1 MKSNLTAKTY
11 SLLAAIIIAF
21 LLMSLISNAQTQPGY
36 KVVDVVVEGNR
47 VSTASLI
54 LGVAD
59 IKAGTDLTP
68 AVVAESIRRLYGLG
82 IFSQV
87 RIEAEDVLGGI
98 KVYIV
103 VKELPK
109 LGGIEFTGN
118 DKIKSS
124 DLKEKLGLG
133 IGGYISPFLIDR
145 AKNKIAEL
153 YAEKGYFRADISP
166 KLELNTDSSEAVL
179 TFNINE
185 KSKVKVQ
192 AVVITGNKRVEAK
205 DLSGKMRNRKRGF
218 MKSSDFAQ
226 DKYAEDLEKVIAELH
241 KRGFVDAYL
250 IDDSTHIDSSINRMT
265 IYLDIYEGPLYYFG
279 EATIKG
285 NEKLNADY
293 LKSKLKYKPFDVF
306 SSENYEES
314 LYELY
319 TAYQDIGHLH
329 VRIQDGKTTKSDSVI
344 DINYDIS
351 EGLPSHIN
359 LVKIVGNTKTKDKV
373 IRREI
378 SVLPDQVFNRGLLI
392 RSVRDVMA
400 LNYFANVQPDLV
412 DLPSGDVDIEFKI
425 EEKQTGEIMAGA
437 GYNSQDKLVGNVG
450 MGIPNFRGM
459 GQRLSFNVEFGTR
472 RNSFSLSFT
481 EPWLF
486 GRPTLLGSDIF
497 ALNRRWFSDYTEG
510 RRGGSLRLGKRL
522 RWPDNYFRAFATYRI
537 EENRFND
544 FEDIF
549 IRENSFKAI
558 NVYTYTDSLSNPV
571 TETEVNI
578 RGPYPGSILLYNE
591 NWQSSSQLSF
601 TITRDSRNLPEF
613 ATSGSNLSYTF
624 SQTGDWLGGFW
635 QYRKHEFSLAKFFP
649 LIGNLALAAKFQY
662 GVVTSPEG
670 DDRILV
676 SERFTPGGTAYDG
689 IVRGYDDGSLT
700 PDTVVTTSDTTYYY
714 TGHPDSSGTVLDSSF
729 VSAGFKTRVRG
740 KYMLVSNLELQF
752 PIVERQIYALA
763 FFDAGN
769 SWLHKGD
776 VKPISSLY
784 KSYGFGFRI
793 AVPGIGTLGFDFGYP
808 LDKVEG
814 QEQKWKPHFQ
824 IGTTFR

>member
-1 MKSNLTAKTY
+1 VKSTFTAKACC
-11 SLLAAIIIAF
+11 LPAAIFIA
-21 LLMSLISNAQTQPGY
+21 LLTLSSFSLAQTQSGY
-36 KVVDVVVEGNR
+36 KVVDAVVEGNR
-47 VSTASLI
+47 VATASLI

-68 AVVAESIRRLYGLG
+68 TVVSESIRRLYGLG
-82 IFSQV
+82 IFAQV

-103 VKELPK
+103 VTELPK
-109 LGGIEFTGN
+109 LAGIEFTGN

-124 DLKEKLGLG
+124 ELKEKLGLG
-133 IGGYISPFLIDR
+133 VGGYISPHLSER

-153 YAEKGYFRADISP
+153 YAEKGYFRAEIFP
-166 KLELNTDSSEAVL
+166 RLELNADSSEAVL
-179 TFNINE
+179 TFNVSE
-185 KSKVKVQ
+185 KSKVKVE
-192 AVVITGNKRVEAK
+192 AVVITGNKRVESK

-241 KRGFVDAYL
+241 KRGFIDAYL
-250 IDDSTHIDSSINRMT
+250 IDDSMHIDTSLNRMT
-265 IYLDIYEGPLYYFG
+265 IYLEIYEGPQYYFG
-279 EATIKG
+279 DATIKG
-285 NEKLNADY
+285 NEKLKAEY
-293 LKSKLKYKPFDVF
+293 LKEKLQFKQFDIF
-306 SSENYEES
+306 SSEKYEES

-329 VRIQDGKTTKSDSVI
+329 VRIQDEKTTKSDSII
-344 DINYDIS
+344 DISYDVS

-378 SVLPDQVFNRGLLI
+378 SVLPEQVFNRGLLI

-400 LNYFANVQPDLV
+400 LNYFANVQPDLIN
-412 DLPSGDVDIEFKI
+412 LPNGDADIEFKI
-425 EEKQTGEIMAGA
+425 EEKQTGEISAGA
-437 GYNSQDKLVGNVG
+437 GYNSQDKLVGNIG

-486 GRPTLLGSDIF
+486 GHPTLLGSDIF

-510 RRGGSLRLGKRL
+510 RRGGSTKVGKRL
-522 RWPDNYFRAFATYRI
+522 RWPDNYFRAFATFRI
-537 EENRFND
+537 EENRFHD

-549 IRENSFKAI
+549 IRENSFKTFNI
-558 NVYTYTDSLSNPV
+558 YYFNDSLGNADTTV
-571 TETEVNI
+571 TATVGN
-578 RGPYPGSILLYNE
+578 PYPGSILLYNQE
-591 NWQSSSQLSF
+591 WKLSSQLSF
-601 TITRDSRNLPEF
+601 TITRDSRNLPQF
-613 ATSGSNLSYTF
+613 PTSGSSLSYTI

-635 QYRKHEFSLAKFFP
+635 QYRKHEIDLAKFIP
-649 LIGNLALAAKFQY
+649 LIGKLALAAKVQY

-670 DDRILV
+670 DGRILV

-714 TGHPDSSGTVLDSSF
+714 NGPPGTLVAYDT
-729 VSAGFKTRVRG
+729 VVTAGFKTRVRG

-752 PIVERQIYALA
+752 PVVERSVYALA

-769 SWLHKGD
+769 SWLHKED
-776 VKPISSLY
+776 IKPIKSLY

-808 LDKVEG
+808 LDKVG
-814 QEQKWKPHFQ
+814 TREQKWKTHFQ
-824 IGTTFR
+824 IGSTFR

>member
-1 MKSNLTAKTY
+1 M
-11 SLLAAIIIAF
+11 
-21 LLMSLISNAQTQPGY
+21 
-36 KVVDVVVEGNR
+36 EGNR
-47 VSTASLI
+47 ISTSSLV

-59 IKAGTDLTP
+59 IKTGTDLTP
-68 AVVAESIRRLYGLG
+68 TIVAESIRRLYGLG

-109 LGGIEFTGN
+109 LAGIEFTGN
-118 DKIKSS
+118 DKIKSGEF
-124 DLKEKLGLG
+124 KEKLGLG

-145 AKNKIAEL
+145 AKTKIAEM
-153 YAEKGYFRADISP
+153 YAEKGYFRAEITP
-166 KLELNTDSSEAVL
+166 KLEHNTDSSEAVL
-179 TFNINE
+179 TFDINE
-185 KSKVKVQ
+185 KSKVKVES
-192 AVVITGNKRVEAK
+192 VVLTGNKRVES
-205 DLSGKMRNRKRGF
+205 DNLIGKMRNRKRGF
-218 MKSSDFAQ
+218 LKSSAFAQ
-226 DKYAEDLEKVIAELH
+226 DKYAEDLEKVIGELH
-241 KRGFVDAYL
+241 KRGFIDAYL
-250 IDDSTHIDSSINRMT
+250 IDDSMHIDTSTNHMT
-265 IYLDIYEGPLYYFG
+265 IYLDIYEGPQYYFG
-279 EATIKG
+279 EATVKG
-285 NEKLNADY
+285 NEI
-293 LKSKLKYKPFDVF
+293 LKSEYLEEKLKYDKFEVF
-306 SSENYEES
+306 SSEKYEES
-314 LYELY
+314 LFELY
-319 TAYQDIGHLH
+319 TAYQEIGHLH
-329 VRIQDGKTTKSDSVI
+329 VRIQDEKTTKSDSVI
-344 DINYDIS
+344 DVSYDVS

-378 SVLPDQVFNRGLLI
+378 SVLPEQVFNRALLI

-400 LNYFANVQPDLV
+400 LNYFANVTPDLI
-412 DLPSGDVDIEFKI
+412 DLPSGDVDIEFKV

-472 RNSFSLSFT
+472 RNSFSVSFT

-486 GRPTLLGSDIF
+486 GRPTLLGTDVF

-510 RRGGSLRLGKRL
+510 RHGGSVRVGKRL
-522 RWPDNYFRAFATYRI
+522 KWPDNYFRTFASYRI
-537 EENRFND
+537 EENRFYD

-549 IRENSFKAI
+549 RNQNSFKSI
-558 NVYTYTDSLSNPV
+558 KNYTYTDSVGNAA
-571 TETEVNI
+571 TTTIVNI
-578 RGPYPGSILLYNE
+578 SNPYPGSILQYNE
-591 NWQSSSQLSF
+591 EWLSSSQLSF

-635 QYRKHEFSLAKFFP
+635 QYRKHEIALAKFIP
-649 LIGNLALAAKFQY
+649 IIGNLALAAKVQY

-689 IVRGYDDGSLT
+689 VVRGYDDGSLT
-700 PDTVVTTSDTTYYY
+700 PDTVVTTSDTTFYY
-714 TGHPDSSGTVLDSSF
+714 TGHPDSSGTVLDSTS

-752 PIVERQIYALA
+752 PLVERQIYALA
-763 FFDAGN
+763 FIDAGN

-776 VKPISSLY
+776 IKPITGLY

-814 QEQKWKPHFQ
+814 QEQKWKAHFQ

>member
-1 MKSNLTAKTY
+1 MKSNFTEKTF
-11 SLLAAIIIAF
+11 SLGAAILIALV
-21 LLMSLISNAQTQPGY
+21 LLSSDSQGQALPAY

-47 VSTASLI
+47 VATASLI

-59 IKAGTDLTP
+59 IKAGTDLSPTI
-68 AVVAESIRRLYGLG
+68 VSESIRRLYGLG

-98 KVYIV
+98 KVYIDV
-103 VKELPK
+103 TELPK
-109 LGGIEFTGN
+109 LAGIEFTGN
-118 DKIKSS
+118 NKIKSS
-124 DLKEKLGLG
+124 EFKEKLGLG
-133 IGGYISPFLIDR
+133 IGGYISPYLTDR
-145 AKNKIAEL
+145 AKNKIAGM
-153 YAEKGYFRADISP
+153 YAEKGYFRAEISSQ
-166 KLELNTDSSEAVL
+166 LELNADSSEAVL
-179 TFNINE
+179 TFNVNE
-185 KSKVKVQ
+185 KSKVKVD
-192 AVVITGNKRVEAK
+192 AVVITGNKRIASK

-241 KRGFVDAYL
+241 KRGFIDAYL
-250 IDDSTHIDSSINRMT
+250 VNDSMYIDSSSNRMT
-265 IYLDIYEGPLYYFG
+265 IFLDIYEGPQYYFG
-279 EATIKG
+279 EATLKG
-285 NEKLNADY
+285 NEKLRTDY
-293 LKSKLKYKPFDVF
+293 LKNKLKYRPFEVF
-306 SSENYEES
+306 SSEKYEES
-314 LYELY
+314 LIELY

-329 VRIQDGKTTKSDSVI
+329 ARIQDEKTTKSDSVI
-344 DINYDIS
+344 DISYDIS

-359 LVKIVGNTKTKDKV
+359 LVKIVGNTKTKDKI

-378 SVLPDQVFNRGLLI
+378 SVLPEQVFNRGLLI

-437 GYNSQDKLVGNVG
+437 GYNSQDKLVGNIG

-459 GQRLSFNVEFGTR
+459 GQRLAFNVEFGTR

-497 ALNRRWFSDYTEG
+497 ALNRRWFTDYTEG
-510 RRGGSLRLGKRL
+510 RRGGSVKVGKRL
-522 RWPDNYFRAFATYRI
+522 RWPDNYFRVFATYRI
-537 EENRFND
+537 EENRFHD
-544 FEDIF
+544 FDDIF
-549 IRENSFKAI
+549 RSQNSFKTYK
-558 NVYTYTDSLSNPV
+558 VYHFDSLGIPDTIVSPPV
-571 TETEVNI
+571 IGN
-578 RGPYPGSILLYNE
+578 PYPGSILLYNE
-591 NWQSSSQLSF
+591 EWKSSSQLSF
-601 TITRDSRNLPEF
+601 SITRDSRNLPEF
-613 ATSGSNLSYTF
+613 ATSGANLSYTF
-624 SQTGDWLGGFW
+624 SQTGNWLGGFW
-635 QYRKHEFSLAKFFP
+635 NYRKHEFSLAKFFP

-662 GVVTSPEG
+662 AAVTSPGG
-670 DDRILV
+670 DNRILV
-676 SERFTPGGTAYDG
+676 SERFTPGGTSYDG
-689 IVRGYDDGSLT
+689 VIRGYEDGSLT
-700 PDTVVTTSDTTYYY
+700 PDTAATTSDTTYYY
-714 TGHPDSSGTVLDSSF
+714 SGHPDSSGTTLDSSN

-752 PIVERQIYALA
+752 PIVARQIYALA

-769 SWLHKGD
+769 SWLHSGNI
-776 VKPISSLY
+776 KPFSGLY

-814 QEQKWKPHFQ
+814 QDQKWKPHFQ